1 MENADRPSYEELIAR
16 QGPSVY
22 RLAFARL
29 RRRADAEDAYQEVFL
44 RYVEKGPVFEGPDHE
59 RAWFLRVTLNAC
71 NSLWRAPWRRL
82 AAPLTEEL
90 PFEDPEE
97 LGLHQELRKLPA
109 KYRTVLHLYYWEDL
123 PTEAIAQL
131 VGCKPE
137 AARQRLTR
145 ARRMMKDLL
154 AEEEWID
161 V

>member
-1 MENADRPSYEELIAR
+1 M
-16 QGPSVY
+16 
-22 RLAFARL
+22 
-29 RRRADAEDAYQEVFL
+29 
-44 RYVEKGPVFEGPDHE
+44 
-59 RAWFLRVTLNAC
+59 
-71 NSLWRAPWRRL
+71 
-82 AAPLTEEL
+82 
-90 PFEDPEE
+90 
-97 LGLHQELRKLPA
+97 HQELRKLPA
-109 KYRTVLHLYYWEDL
+109 KYRTVLHLYYWEGL

>member
-29 RRRADAEDAYQEVFL
+29 RRRADAEDVYQEVFL

-82 AAPLTEEL
+82 A
-90 PFEDPEE
+90 ED
-97 LGLHQELRKLPA
+97 
-109 KYRTVLHLYYWEDL
+109 
-123 PTEAIAQL
+123 
-131 VGCKPE
+131 
-137 AARQRLTR
+137 
-145 ARRMMKDLL
+145 
-154 AEEEWID
+154 
-161 V
+161 

>member
-29 RRRADAEDAYQEVFL
+29 RRRADAEDVYQEVFL

-82 AAPLTEEL
+82 AAPLIEE
-90 PFEDPEE
+90 
-97 LGLHQELRKLPA
+97 
-109 KYRTVLHLYYWEDL
+109 
-123 PTEAIAQL
+123 
-131 VGCKPE
+131 
-137 AARQRLTR
+137 
-145 ARRMMKDLL
+145 
-154 AEEEWID
+154 
-161 V
+161 